1 MLLIF
6 IIVFYLNLRKG
17 DQVKKDKKIIT
28 NKRRSFIKKAGL
40 LTLGVAGA
48 TTIKAPYAYSAS
60 NPIKWR
66 LQTYSGAPLGAHVIK
81 PQIEA
86 FNKAAYGEME
96 IELYYADQLVP
107 TDELFRAMQAGTLDA
122 VQSDDATMGSPVDIS
137 VFGGY
142 FPFATRYSLDVP
154 ALFKYYGLNEI
165 WDEAYSEVKGV
176 KWLSTSAWDPC
187 HLFTVKK
194 KINTLA
200 DMKGLRVFGV
210 PTAGKFLAQYG
221 LIPVTVPWDDVEVA
235 MQTGEL
241 DGVCW
246 CGFTEAY
253 EVGWA
258 DICKYALTNSVT
270 GAWFGSYFA
279 NQKSWDKLSP
289 KLQALYRMSI
299 NDSHYYRQVWYWGG
313 EAKLR
318 VEGKKMELTS
328 LPDSEWGRVVEDS
341 KKFWDD
347 TSKISP
353 RAKKVVDAFKAYA
366 STMDKAGYPYR

>member
-1 MLLIF
+1 
-6 IIVFYLNLRKG
+6 
-17 DQVKKDKKIIT
+17 
-28 NKRRSFIKKAGL
+28 
-40 LTLGVAGA
+40 
-48 TTIKAPYAYSAS
+48 
-60 NPIKWR
+60 
-66 LQTYSGAPLGAHVIK
+66 
-81 PQIEA
+81 
-86 FNKAAYGEME
+86 
-96 IELYYADQLVP
+96 
-107 TDELFRAMQAGTLDA
+107 MQAGTLDA

-165 WDEAYSEVKGV
+165 WDEAYSEVEGV

-187 HLFTVKK
+187 HLFTVNKK
-194 KINTLA
+194 VTSLA

-241 DGVCW
+241 DGVAW

-279 NQKSWDKLSP
+279 NQKAWDKLSP

-313 EAKLR
+313 EADLR
-318 VEGKKMELTS
+318 VNGKKMELTS
-328 LPDSEWGRVVEDS
+328 LPDNEWAKVVNDS
-341 KKFWDD
+341 KAFWDE
-347 TSKISP
+347 TSSISP
-353 RAKKVVDAFKAYA
+353 RAKKVVDAFKLYA
-366 STMDKAGYPYR
+366 NTMEKAGYPYR